1 MKFIFSLIIAVVVY
15 LGLGLVA
22 WNIVYSFLDID
33 HMTLVSLADAR
44 IYTYSGFTLLGYLIL
59 SFLYG
64 DSPEYLFYIIIIN
77 GAIAILF
84 NQWGN
89 AWDSVILIVS
99 IIYNLVNI
107 GILTMMM
114 YDFHIISK

>member
-33 HMTLVSLADAR
+33 HMTLVSIANAR

-59 SFLYG
+59 CFLYNDD
-64 DSPEYLFYIIIIN
+64 DSDFIWIIIGVN
-77 GAIAILF
+77 AGIAMLL
-84 NQWGN
+84 NKCEN

-107 GILTMMM
+107 GILTRKM
-114 YDFHIISK
+114 YKLV